1 MSLNTIPISIFTEFT
16 YSFAVRR
23 RLIKRHFQ
31 RFFFLPLLRK
41 CRVVIEKNIDKKACK
56 YNKLPNMIQRM
67 LKRKV

>member
-1 MSLNTIPISIFTEFT
+1 MSLNTIPIAIFTEFT
-16 YSFAVRR
+16 YSFAVSR

-56 YNKLPNMIQRM
+56 
-67 LKRKV
+67 